1 MNNVTFEIIFTLT
14 VILLFHNC
22 HGLSTIFQFEYM
34 LESVL
39 LARDRWLKE
48 GGMMWPSSACLTV
61 VPCQAFSDYMEKMEF
76 WEKPYGLDFSYL
88 QWGLSYWYTALS
100 DICVVGIWATCHC
113 IRWQNIKLS
122 GFKMIML
129 FRMKANII
137 VALSSCQMLVKH
149 ALIFNVMNYSCGCS
163 DRTPVNLNFIHLLKM
178 TLRSFGP

>member
-1 MNNVTFEIIFTLT
+1 MSVEWMNNVTFEIIFTLT

-88 QWGLSYWYTALS
+88 Q
-100 DICVVGIWATCHC
+100 
-113 IRWQNIKLS
+113 
-122 GFKMIML
+122 
-129 FRMKANII
+129 
-137 VALSSCQMLVKH
+137 
-149 ALIFNVMNYSCGCS
+149 
-163 DRTPVNLNFIHLLKM
+163 
-178 TLRSFGP
+178 